1 MMRIATD
8 RLAVKTASI
17 TNAGLVLILLV
28 TAMMVAWPR
37 VTNALGMR
45 HAPEPAY
52 RAGQTIDT
60 PADWYSSSSYTLVVF
75 ARASCGACQTAQP
88 FLKQLVADLGSRSA
102 VVLGTTGKEPKE
114 EVGYGE
120 SLGLAGEAVKIVPA
134 GVRVRATP
142 TLVLVNAQGQVLAA
156 WEGVGPE
163 SKQAQIRQTVASLV
177 IGDR

>member
-8 RLAVKTASI
+8 RLAGKTASI

-60 PADWYSSSSYTLVVF
+60 PADWYASSSYTLVVF

-88 FLKQLVADLGSRSA
+88 FLEAARGRPRIQERGRARHDGQGTEGRSR
-102 VVLGTTGKEPKE
+102 L
-114 EVGYGE
+114 
-120 SLGLAGEAVKIVPA
+120 
-134 GVRVRATP
+134 R
-142 TLVLVNAQGQVLAA
+142 
-156 WEGVGPE
+156 
-163 SKQAQIRQTVASLV
+163 
-177 IGDR
+177 

>member
-1 MMRIATD
+1 MRLDTD
-8 RLAVKTASI
+8 RLVGKTAAL

-28 TAMMVAWPR
+28 TAMMVTWPR

-45 HAPEPAY
+45 HAPDPAY

-60 PADWYSSSSYTLVVF
+60 PADWYSSSNYTLVVF

-88 FLKQLVADLGSRSA
+88 FLKQLVADLGSKSA

-114 EVGYGE
+114 EAGYGR
-120 SLGLAGEAVKIVPA
+120 SLGLGDTSVKAVPA
-134 GVRVRATP
+134 GLRVRVTP

-163 SKQAQIRQTVASLV
+163 KQQAQIKQTLESLV
-177 IGDR
+177 AGDR

>member
-1 MMRIATD
+1 MKIDTE
-8 RLAVKTASI
+8 RLVGKTASI

-60 PADWYSSSSYTLVVF
+60 PADWYASSGYTLVVF

-88 FLKQLVADLGSRSA
+88 FLKQLVADLGSKSA
-102 VVLGTTGKEPKE
+102 VVLGTTGKEPNE
-114 EVGYGE
+114 EAGYGH
-120 SLGLAGEAVKIVPA
+120 SLGLEAASVKVVPA
-134 GVRVRATP
+134 GLRVRATP

-163 SKQAQIRQTVASLV
+163 KQQQQIAKTIESMVVSKN
-177 IGDR
+177 